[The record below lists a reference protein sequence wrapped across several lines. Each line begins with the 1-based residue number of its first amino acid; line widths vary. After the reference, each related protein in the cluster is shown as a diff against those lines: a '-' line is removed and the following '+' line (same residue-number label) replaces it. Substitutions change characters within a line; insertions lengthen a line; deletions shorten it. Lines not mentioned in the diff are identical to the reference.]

1 MTFLLTNKCIKFQI
15 SEKKR
20 NVNGHTIID
29 VSKRKVSTN
38 ENKKRK
44 IFSEKADGAH
54 TRFRRVGRNVKQ
66 DEELAL
72 LIFLRP

>member
-54 TRFRRVGRNVKQ
+54 TQGFV
-66 DEELAL
+66 ELVEMSSRTKNSL
-72 LIFLRP
+72 Y